1 MVWCGGTCSETHGVS
16 CTCKETCSPS
26 KLIFLEYKAPR
37 NVEQKSPCKTKL
49 YAFSAILISASLIS
63 DENHAESLKTRVQ
76 ITEMIVT
83 SKMGWIKCYK
93 DFKKNHSSV

>member
-1 MVWCGGTCSETHGVS
+1 MS

-37 NVEQKSPCKTKL
+37 NVEQKSPCKTIKL
-49 YAFSAILISASLIS
+49 FREVHYTFSAILSLIS
-63 DENHAESLKTRVQ
+63 DEENCAESLKTRVQ

-83 SKMGWIKCYK
+83 SKMG
-93 DFKKNHSSV
+93 